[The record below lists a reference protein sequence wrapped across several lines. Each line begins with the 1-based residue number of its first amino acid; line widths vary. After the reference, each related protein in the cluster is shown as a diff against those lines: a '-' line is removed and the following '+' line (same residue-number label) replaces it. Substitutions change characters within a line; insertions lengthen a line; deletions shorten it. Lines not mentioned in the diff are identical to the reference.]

1 MIAAHPTRLLL
12 VTGAAG
18 KTGLAV
24 IRKLGAIAKLLSREA
39 GDPGH
44 QANLGDLPTL
54 PRLPGLRT
62 RALARNADQC
72 ILLEEA
78 GVHETV
84 VADLTD
90 PAALAMALQGADC
103 VYHVCPN
110 VHPQEVSI
118 GRRIIALARQA
129 GVHRFVLHSVLQ
141 PGIREMPH
149 HWAKRSVETVLAESG
164 LEFTILQPA
173 PYMQNILGQRVSI
186 CEQGV
191 YSVPYHLA
199 TRVSMVDLE
208 DVAEAVVRVLSSPDG
223 SENSAAHVGA
233 TYELCGPELLD
244 QAEIAAV
251 LGRALRREIRAE
263 AVGREGWAKSAYRAG
278 MSRYQV
284 ETLLAM
290 FHYYERFGMTGSAQP
305 LQGLLGR
312 PPATFAQF
320 AERTFEVQP
329 G

>member
-12 VTGAAG
+12 ITGAAG

-24 IRKLGAIAKLLSREA
+24 ISRLLALEA
-39 GDPGH
+39 ADP
-44 QANLGDLPTL
+44 GDLPSLTN
-54 PRLPGLRT
+54 LRI
-62 RALARNADQC
+62 RALARNAGQRT
-72 ILLEEA
+72 LLEKA
-78 GVHETV
+78 GVRDTV
-84 VADLTD
+84 VADLND
-90 PAALAMALQGADC
+90 PTALAKALQGADS

-110 VHPQEVSI
+110 VHPQEASI
-118 GRRIIALARQA
+118 GRSIIALARQA
-129 GVHRFVLHSVLQ
+129 GVRRFVLHSVLQ

-149 HWAKRSVETVLAESG
+149 HWAKMSVEAALAESG
-164 LEFTILQPA
+164 LEFAIVQPA

-191 YSVPYHLA
+191 YSVPYHPA

-208 DVAEAVVRVLSSPDG
+208 DVAEAVVRVLAGFDTSG
-223 SENSAAHVGA
+223 GRQHTAAHFEA
-233 TYELCGPELLD
+233 TYELCGPGLLD
-244 QAEIAAV
+244 QTEIATQ
-251 LGRALRREIRAE
+251 LGRALRREVRAE
-263 AVGREGWAKSAYRAG
+263 ALGREGWAKSAHRAG

-290 FHYYERFGMTGSAQP
+290 FRYYERCGMTGSAQP
-305 LQGLLGR
+305 LENLLGR

-320 AERTFEVQP
+320 AERTFGVQP

>member
-24 IRKLGAIAKLLSREA
+24 IRKLR
-39 GDPGH
+39 DVP
-44 QANLGDLPTL
+44 NL
-54 PRLPGLRT
+54 RI
-62 RALARNADQC
+62 RALARNAGQC
-72 ILLEEA
+72 PLLEEA

-84 VADLTD
+84 IADLND
-90 PAALAMALQGADC
+90 PTALATALQGADS

-110 VHPQEVSI
+110 VHPQEVPI

-129 GVHRFVLHSVLQ
+129 GVRRFVLHSVLQ

-173 PYMQNILGQRVSI
+173 PYMQNILGQRVSL

-208 DVAEAVVRVLSSPDG
+208 DVAEAVVRVLADFDG
-223 SENSAAHVGA
+223 GGGPERSAAHFGA
-233 TYELCGPELLD
+233 TYELCGPGLLD
-244 QAEIAAV
+244 QTEIATV
-251 LGRALRREIRAE
+251 LGRALRREVRAE
-263 AVGREGWAKSAYRAG
+263 VEGREVWAKSAHRAG

-290 FHYYERFGMTGSAQP
+290 FRYYERSGMTGSAQP
-305 LQGLLGR
+305 LENLLGR

-320 AERTFEVQP
+320 AERTFGVQP